1 MLSNKSRI
9 GTSVGALV
17 IASLAVGSA
26 AAAFTTT
33 YGAGASL
40 PAPYFRQAAD
50 CFGTTEKLLFTGT
63 PPTSSP
69 VRAFNYTGEE
79 AQNCATQKETD
90 DVRIKYM
97 STGSGTGI
105 RGFFSH
111 DPAQAGDV
119 HSASGIQTF
128 PSFDYALSETAL
140 GATEVGYYNNG
151 NTEVAGGGSV
161 AVTVVGPRATPAAGQ
176 YKNPRSNY
184 GAMIQVPLL
193 IAPVTIAFDPVYKK
207 VRQADGTVKSYSF
220 NLAHRRSD
228 GSGGLRLSQEVVC
241 AIFNG
246 DIRNWNDDRLTALN
260 DGKSLKSTSDRSS
273 FSVPIYIVG
282 REDSSGTTSLWTRFL
297 AKACENYEGNSYI
310 DSSSRLPGTYTD
322 ASGSV
327 RTTATGNKDLAGVVY
342 QKANSNAPVS
352 GEKRGAYTLA
362 NGNDGVAKYID
373 FTRDPGRSAGDSV
386 VQGRIGYLGPD
397 YTLPAVLFTGT
408 NQFNLMTADVE
419 NAAGRFVA
427 PTADSALAAFGS
439 LLPPDTTS
447 SGDYRASADGSS
459 RSRANPQDW
468 VEPARK
474 SSVLANPTAS
484 NGYPILGTSNFL
496 GYTCYA
502 NKGTRS
508 AVQRFQRYFAANP
521 TVVDPELGLLA
532 KSGFAAMPTTW
543 QNAIARTF
551 FDGKDPD
558 NLDLTVATAKSGNQ
572 CPSNI
577 PGA

>member
-1 MLSNKSRI
+1 MVSNMTRI
-9 GTSVGALV
+9 GVSASALLL
-17 IASLAVGSA
+17 ASLGASTASA
-26 AAAFTTT
+26 AITTT

-50 CFGTTEKLLFTGT
+50 CFGTTEKLLFSGT

-69 VRAFNYTGEE
+69 VRAFNYTGAES
-79 AQNCATQKETD
+79 QNCATEKATD

-111 DPAQAGDV
+111 DPAQVGDV
-119 HSASGIQTF
+119 SSASGIQNF
-128 PSFDYALSETAL
+128 PSFDYGLSETAL

-161 AVTVVGPRATPAAGQ
+161 AVTVVAPRATPAAGQ
-176 YKNPRSNY
+176 YKNPRTNY
-184 GAMIQVPLL
+184 GALIQVPLL

-220 NLAHRRSD
+220 NLAFKRAD

-246 DIRNWNDDRLTALN
+246 DIRNWNDKRLTALN
-260 DGKSLKSTSDRSS
+260 GGKSLQSTSDRST
-273 FSVPIYIVG
+273 FSVPMQIVG
-282 REDSSGTTSLWTRFL
+282 REDSSGTSSLWTRFL
-297 AKACENYEGNSYI
+297 AKACENYDGNSYI
-310 DSSSRLPGTYTD
+310 DSTSRLPGTYTD
-322 ASGSV
+322 SSGTT
-327 RTTATGNKDLAGVVY
+327 RTTATGNKDLAGAFY

-352 GEKRGAYTLA
+352 GERTGTYTLA
-362 NGNDGVAKYID
+362 NGNDGVAKYVD
-373 FTRDPGRSAGDSV
+373 FTREPGSAEQSSV

-397 YTLPAVLFTGT
+397 YALPAVLFTAT
-408 NQFNLMTADVE
+408 NRYNLMTADVE
-419 NAAGRFVA
+419 NRAGNFVA
-427 PTADSALAAFGS
+427 PTATAALASFGS
-439 LLPPDTTS
+439 ILPPDTDSKGAYKPS
-447 SGDYRASADGSS
+447 SDGSS
-459 RSRANPQDW
+459 RSRSNPQDW
-468 VEPARK
+468 VEPAK
-474 SSVLANPTAS
+474 KTSPLANPSAS

-496 GYTCYA
+496 GYTCY
-502 NKGTRS
+502 KSKTTRS

-521 TVVDPELGLLA
+521 TVVDPKLGILA
-532 KSGFAAMPTTW
+532 KSGFAAMPEAW
-543 QNAIARTF
+543 QTAIERSF

-572 CPSNI
+572 CPTNI